1 MSGFFGIFNP
11 KGSGIN
17 KHTFNQM
24 KEAAD
29 RPGHDGLAT
38 YLDENI
44 AMGHV
49 MLRVSHESQFDQQ
62 PLKSSCGN
70 YILVGHFRLDYR
82 DELGD
87 KLGLTQIELE
97 RTPDSY
103 LAILSFIKWK
113 EKCVHHLEGD
123 WAFIVYDKSMNSLF
137 VAKDP
142 FGYSAIFYRKFQGQ
156 IYFSSSTSY
165 LTCLDTLKNE
175 INFNQFFRQSLPNV
189 GPSESETLIKD
200 LYSIERGSYRFFNS
214 IHDDFKSFFCSFKN
228 LNSIR
233 YRYEIDYALSL
244 SSFISLSVKSK
255 IGNAN
260 YVGIFLSGGLDSTC
274 VAHFAA
280 NELSARD
287 GILNSY
293 TSYPAYLDAIP
304 EKQIAIANEVP
315 LVKNFAQLH
324 KNIDSKFYSF
334 SQSKLS
340 ELLLSDYISDA
351 YMPIVTPNSF
361 WIDGILSEVRN
372 DKNRIVL
379 NGQLGNYTITPSA
392 SFIHS
397 QMFLSFKFISLLR
410 ELLFISKKSS
420 QSFLMTFRIRVIQPL
435 WFQLSSYRKW
445 FLFYYTSYYFSNSIF
460 NLHRLD
466 IKRIRFKGNNE
477 NAPFFSFIKSSRSIR
492 QIQLLNISRIA
503 GNLWYRDAEKKR
515 VQVIDPTSDYRLILY
530 SLSIPEN
537 EYNKRGKYKAVYQ
550 NLMRG
555 RIPNDVLFNKN
566 KMFQSYDIDLRF
578 KNDNGIKF
586 ILDYILKKSHQISFM
601 NLDKLS
607 SLYEEIMSTSNGFSK
622 YSMILQF
629 LNYISLILFYFQINN
644 IPSPKIESDEN
655 F

>member
-189 GPSESETLIKD
+189 
-200 LYSIERGSYRFFNS
+200 
-214 IHDDFKSFFCSFKN
+214 
-228 LNSIR
+228 
-233 YRYEIDYALSL
+233 YEIDYALSL